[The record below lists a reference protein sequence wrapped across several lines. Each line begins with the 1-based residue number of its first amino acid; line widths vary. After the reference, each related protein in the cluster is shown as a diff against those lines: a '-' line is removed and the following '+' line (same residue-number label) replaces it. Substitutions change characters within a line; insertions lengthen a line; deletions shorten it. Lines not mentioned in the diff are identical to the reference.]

1 MVMKPAEYLVIT
13 VRDHDR
19 SQSEPHHEQRQGLQP
34 IEKIHVNL
42 QSQ

>member
-1 MVMKPAEYLVIT
+1 MMMKPAEYLVIT

-19 SQSEPHHEQRQGLQP
+19 SQSEPHYEQRQGLQP

-42 QSQ
+42 QSR